1 MAPPLRAAAALRRSW
16 PPLAAAWPVMNSIRL
31 VFPLIFALE
40 IVLAAGLTAA
50 IGYTSQMREA
60 RETAAQFLIMIGG
73 MIEDQLDRHLS
84 APTNLARIYAKE
96 ARKPPETR
104 FDNLLKPN
112 LVQTMIESFQTQVH
126 GSRGLNLN
134 FANPAGQNL
143 MLDRRGYSKPV
154 VKLSDFSKGGTI
166 YWYPFADFGRGGE
179 PQETQRE
186 NFDPRQQPYYIAAVT
201 ARQMIVSS
209 IYFSPLVKGEPV
221 VTVAE
226 PVFDNHGKL
235 RVVVSSDIDLRL
247 ISIYMQGLR
256 LPDAAVAFIFDADG
270 YFIASSRRQPVAPSG
285 QGSPNSLASIL
296 ENRDPA
302 IRAMAEAVR
311 KQFGSFYIPAPT
323 QLQFKTDQERHYA
336 YAAPLPE
343 KFGLN
348 WKLAVVIPET
358 GLIDNL
364 LQGIYSA
371 AWVSLALLVVAI
383 TVGLLT
389 AAWMIN
395 PILTMSA
402 VASAVEK
409 NELTEPPLPARQ
421 LQRDTGRRNEFG
433 QLALVLLRM
442 VDEIKARQSL
452 LEAQLEQLRVDIDPE
467 DTQAQVRQIS
477 STEFFRRLKSK
488 AGRLR
493 EQRNRA
499 EENMIKAMSEDGE

>member
-1 MAPPLRAAAALRRSW
+1 
-16 PPLAAAWPVMNSIRL
+16 MNSIRL

-40 IVLAAGLTAA
+40 IVLTAGLTAA

-60 RETAAQFLIMIGG
+60 RETAAQFLVLIGG

-84 APTNLARIYAKE
+84 APTSLVRIYAKE
-96 ARKPPETR
+96 ARKRTEMR
-104 FDNLLKPN
+104 FDNLLKPT
-112 LVQTMIESFQTQVH
+112 LVRSMIESFQTQIH
-126 GSRGLNLN
+126 LSRGMNLN

-166 YWYPFADFGRGGE
+166 YWYPFDDFGRGVE
-179 PQETQRE
+179 PQETLRV
-186 NFDPRQQPYYIAAVT
+186 NFDPRKQPSYIAAVT
-201 ARQMIVSS
+201 EQQMIISS

-226 PVFDNHGKL
+226 PVYDSQGRL

-256 LPDAAVAFIFDADG
+256 LPDAAVAFMFDADG

-302 IRAMAEAVR
+302 IRAMAEALR
-311 KQFGSFYIPAPT
+311 KQFGSFYIPAPA
-323 QLQFKTDQERHYA
+323 QIQFNDGRERHYA
-336 YAAPLPE
+336 YATPLPE

-383 TVGLLT
+383 IVGLLT
-389 AAWMIN
+389 ASWMIN
-395 PILTMSA
+395 PILTMGA

-409 NELTEPPLPARQ
+409 NELTEPPLPGKQ
-421 LQRDTGRRNEFG
+421 LRRDTRRRNEFG
-433 QLALVLLRM
+433 QLALVFLRM
-442 VDEIKARQSL
+442 IDEIKARQNL
-452 LEAQLEQLRVDIDPE
+452 LEAQLEQLRVDIDHQ

-477 STEFFRRLKSK
+477 STAFFQSLKST
-488 AGRLR
+488 AGKLR

-499 EENMIKAMSEDGE
+499 EENIIKALSEDGE